1 MTHIHWLGA
10 GLSSVPG
17 IRRLVEQGHNITVWN
32 RTLEKA
38 QEAVAGLDGSF
49 DARSFSLEEFED
61 TLKAGDVAVS
71 MLPGDFHPIVAKI
84 CLHVGAHFV
93 SSSYISPE
101 MKGLEAAAKDKGL
114 SLVNEV
120 GLDPGIDHLMA
131 HALVDDYRKSD
142 AFSAE
147 NEHYFKSYCGGLSEE
162 PNDFCYKFSWSPL
175 GVLKA
180 LRSPSKSIRDGK
192 EFDVD
197 RPWNAVEAY
206 AAALPKGEEVFEV
219 YPNRDSLPY
228 VDEYGFGDGMNVQ
241 QFVRGTL
248 RYNGWSKAWA
258 HIFAE
263 VETLEGEAGDQRLS
277 EMSNDLW
284 DKYAVGDDEA
294 DRVVL
299 SVDLCA
305 KKDGKEVYNRSY
317 LMDAYGD
324 KNHTAMARLVS
335 VPVSYAVEGIMNG
348 EFTPGVHAAPS
359 DPAIASAWI
368 SKLKENGEDMVI
380 VDHLSDRN

>member
-1 MTHIHWLGA
+1 MKHIHWLGA

-17 IRRLVEQGHNITVWN
+17 IRRLVENGHRITVWN

-38 QEAVAGLDGSF
+38 EDAVAGLKGEC
-49 DARSFSLEEFED
+49 DAKTFSLDAFEAS
-61 TLKAGDVAVS
+61 LQEGDVAVS
-71 MLPGDFHPIVAKI
+71 MLPGDFHPTIAKI

-101 MKGLEAAAKDKGL
+101 MQALDGIAKEKNL
-114 SLVNEV
+114 TLVNEV

-131 HALVDDYRKSD
+131 HVLMDDYRKSGAYAAD
-142 AFSAE
+142 NA
-147 NEHYFKSYCGGLSEE
+147 HYFKSYCGGLSEE

-180 LRSPSKSIRDGK
+180 LRSPSKSLRDGK
-192 EFDVD
+192 EYDVD

-206 AAALPKGEEVFEV
+206 EAVLPKGNEVFEV

-228 VDEYGFGDGMNVQ
+228 VSEYGFTDDMNVQ

-258 HIFAE
+258 DIFAE

-277 EMSNDLW
+277 DMSNELW
-284 DKYAVGDDEA
+284 DKYAVGADEA

-305 KKDGKEVYNRSY
+305 KHDGKEVYNRSY
-317 LMDAYGD
+317 VMDAYGD
-324 KNHTAMARLVS
+324 EKHTAMARLVS
-335 VPVSYAVEGIMNG
+335 IPVSYAVEGVLQG
-348 EFTPGVHAAPS
+348 EFTSGVHAAPS
-359 DPAIASAWI
+359 APEMAAKWLSN
-368 SKLKENGEDMVI
+368 LKKSGEGMMI
-380 VDHLSDRN
+380 VDHLAAN